1 MPKDLKSYNGMTI
14 EDLSKALVDKTVE
27 LKQAITSL
35 ASGNLINTSKMAE
48 LKREIARI
56 NTAINKLNVV
66 DMEEK

>member
-27 LKQAITSL
+27 LKQAKTSL
-35 ASGNLINTSKMAE
+35 AAGNLINTSKMAE

-56 NTAINKLNVV
+56 NTAIHNLNVG
-66 DMEEK
+66 DMEE

>member
-27 LKQAITSL
+27 LKQAKTSL

>member
-27 LKQAITSL
+27 LKQAKTSL
-35 ASGNLINTSKMAE
+35 AAGNLINTSKMAE

>member
-1 MPKDLKSYNGMTI
+1 MTI

-27 LKQAITSL
+27 LKQAKTSL